1 MHAELKYDLWC
12 PAAFRFI
19 AKCRVLKVTLQ
30 VATHGGGVCGLRLRR
45 FTLKTGMTKYRK
57 GPQRTTKDRKGAL
70 RAKLQK
76 IGTS

>member
-12 PAAFRFI
+12 PAAFQFI

-57 GPQRTTKDRKGAL
+57 GPQRTAKDRKGAL
-70 RAKLQK
+70 HTTTEDQQ
-76 IGTS
+76 S